1 MKNELAAEVKRYK
14 CRIKSNLL
22 CETRLSKHFLADLS
36 DTIDNYIEEKAVTR
50 FADVEKHFGSPEQ
63 IAQSFFAE
71 TDITVIRKKIR
82 LRQTVIWVLVVAFLI
97 WATSITVSLIEGMQH
112 NEHNWYGVEYII
124 DGTDPASET
133 ERLP

>member
-36 DTIDNYIEEKAVTR
+36 DAIDNYIEEKAVTR

-71 TDITVIRKKIR
+71 TDITVIAKK
-82 LRQTVIWVLVVAFLI
+82 
-97 WATSITVSLIEGMQH
+97 SG
-112 NEHNWYGVEYII
+112 
-124 DGTDPASET
+124 
-133 ERLP
+133 